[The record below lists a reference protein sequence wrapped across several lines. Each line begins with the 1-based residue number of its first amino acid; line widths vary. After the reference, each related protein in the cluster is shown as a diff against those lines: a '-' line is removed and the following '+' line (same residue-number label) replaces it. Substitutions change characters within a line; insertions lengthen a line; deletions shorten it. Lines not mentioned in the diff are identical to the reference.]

1 MNNKRK
7 YFILAQVSHFYH
19 QNRALEQSLSK
30 KSFMKT
36 CSYQAPTS
44 SINYHICDTYIFYL
58 EKELEQIPHKSIK
71 VQMLG

>member
-1 MNNKRK
+1 MNNKTK

-44 SINYHICDTYIFYL
+44 HICDTYIFYL
-58 EKELEQIPHKSIK
+58 EKELEQIPHKSIE